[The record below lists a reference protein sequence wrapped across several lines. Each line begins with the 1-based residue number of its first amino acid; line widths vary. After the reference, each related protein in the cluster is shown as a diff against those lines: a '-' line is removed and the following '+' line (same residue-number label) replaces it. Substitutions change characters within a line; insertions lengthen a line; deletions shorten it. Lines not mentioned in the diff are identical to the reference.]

1 MGVSNEITQLLNS
14 FHYYLSHVY
23 IVVKDGKYRLVVL
36 RHNKVLTDR
45 HYKTLEGAKI
55 AFSRM
60 YGNQAW
66 KAEIKPYW
74 GFRLG
79 THEGGLRH
87 ASSHHIAYGVN

>member
-1 MGVSNEITQLLNS
+1 MSVSTEITQLLNS

-23 IVVKDGKYRLVVL
+23 IVVKDDEYRLVVL

-74 GFRLG
+74 GFYLGVQEGSLRQAHSHRL
-79 THEGGLRH
+79 
-87 ASSHHIAYGVN
+87 AYGVN